1 METHSVDDDEPN
13 CKLNTKASS
22 VVDTNLCNK
31 SENSEYSL
39 QKNDQL
45 NLCDNSVIVIDD
57 GILQKKDEMIYMGLK
72 QGNVPRSRITDKE
85 IENLIVKCTSC
96 GEQINHHNSSHVRRH
111 LHLGVLICRECFEFY
126 DSGEFSQDE
135 TGDIYCRWCAQGGK
149 LIACDFCLNAFCY
162 NCVRRNFGR
171 SEVSCIQDDVKWHC
185 YLCNPVKLNGLVSY
199 CSMIL
204 DYSQRMSRKKSTKLC
219 DKNHCINDFSDTEKG
234 SWMQQRIEN
243 VTGIAESLKEQVQSL
258 KINLDKEKPDLI
270 IQCNKVLDR
279 ILNKHIRQLR
289 NVVENT
295 RERKAPSLIKERNL
309 LNSRKYV
316 KAEEDLT
323 KIDSSL
329 TGKISKENGMENC
342 CIESDSDCSEFSDDK
357 DSKEEVNDADF
368 SLEHNAFQSDS
379 SDGNSDE
386 EDTKKLNDS
395 TIDKKNES
403 AELSE
408 SFFNNNCELKSADSD
423 LINKNKTAESKNDIS
438 IFIKNENDEC
448 KFTDNGENSLLIDEN
463 KNNILNTLNKNVF
476 NTTKLISISE
486 NHKESRDDSKTHNYE
501 MNTEISKNNDDEKEN
516 ENNNNLNSNKKYS
529 KNLTESLGDENDNDD
544 IFNNKDNDQH
554 GLSSQEII
562 SNSLLLTES
571 NSSSESENK
580 SIDKKINNEAEQK
593 KIKSEN
599 EKIKE
604 KLLADDSS
612 DSETEPFSLPEI
624 ISTNKEHFNSDS
636 TTEVST
642 TQSDSDSNTSEE
654 SKSDYSDHKD
664 DKLQMDVKIQVEKVD
679 DRTLDDTI
687 EDLPMDEQKSEKC
700 DKSAGRKNKNEIRT
714 LDNDIDKEIDR
725 LAELSTLQMKKKKNL
740 TVNDDSELEDMNEEV
755 DMKID
760 DDDEN
765 PNKNETAKQ
774 QIKKIKSKEIISSD
788 SDFDSDNQLLEK
800 TTKNFEQEKSKL
812 NNLTKSQNEV
822 AKELLL
828 KDTPSSSNDDT
839 DKSSETSDSTDIF
852 KKRES
857 EDNINEHDSD
867 EDFKPDVKR
876 NEFDSDDSVDEF
888 LAKKIKRT
896 YHKLLAIPLSEDD
909 SRNSKTSE
917 IEGKRK
923 QIKRKLMSSDD
934 EIKKRKGSTSES
946 DSDASTSEKK
956 SQVRSYN
963 KQMKKRRRIKQMSQ
977 SSDDDSDDD
986 VQIIS
991 ENQEQGE
998 TPVGKGRKNIRK
1010 LISDK
1015 KLRDETKAAAQAEL
1029 ERKKRIL
1036 ERQKAYN
1043 HTVVEVT
1050 ETGERVTKKL
1060 VLEIDEESKEELIQ
1074 VHPSL
1079 IVKLKP
1085 HQVEGVKFMWEGTI
1099 ESLKQL
1105 ISSSGSGCIL
1115 AHCMGLGKTLQVIV
1129 FTHTLLTNEHTKKAI
1144 KTCLVICPYN
1154 TILNW
1159 AQEYESWLD
1168 EEELKLNVFELASVK
1183 DNYRRASCLE
1193 EWKEKGGVMIM
1204 SYDMFRLLVQENSKR
1219 IPKKLKSIF
1228 TYTLLDPG
1236 PDLVICDEGHIL
1248 KNESSAISK
1257 ATVRIKTRRRVVLTG
1272 TPLQNNLSEYHCM
1285 VQFVKPHLLGT
1296 RKEFLNRFVNPI
1308 SNGQCA
1314 DSTPHDVK
1322 LMKKRVHILHKLL
1335 EGCVQRCD
1343 YNSLTSVLPP
1353 RHEYVISLKLSDVQV
1368 KLYKHFLENLARVR
1382 GGTLGSQLFRDC
1394 CILQLICTHPY
1405 TLQIDHIRKS
1415 NRRFMVD
1422 SSDSETGGSFI
1433 DDRSLSEIEA
1443 EDVVCLDDPKP
1454 STSKQREKSSNSSED
1469 NSGNEDNGKSLKLKN
1484 RDDKKERREWWSNY
1498 IKEEDGTKIDLSGKM
1513 VLFFDLLKECELI
1526 GDKVLL
1532 FSQNLLT
1539 LDLIEDLL
1547 ASITQNTMEN
1557 PNVIVEDVSGSW
1569 IHGIDYFRMDGSTN
1583 ADLRKRWIEIFNDE
1597 ENTRARLF
1605 MISKKAGGL
1614 GTNLIGANR
1623 VIIMDASWNPSHDIQ
1638 AIFRVYR
1645 FGQKKPVYIY
1655 RLLAQGTMEEKIY
1668 DRQVTKQSL
1677 SCRVVDEQQIERHF
1691 NSADLAELYMFNPD
1705 SKSKRP
1711 TPMVPKDRLLAEML
1725 IKNKDWIVNYHEHD
1739 SLLQNIS
1746 EEDLTEEE
1754 RQAAWVEYEAEREGI
1769 VQNSNTASWNVLDP
1783 IIQHQPVPTPDQ
1795 NPETYGP
1802 LPDARV
1808 DIAKVVENLKLRR
1821 PNMAPNEMNS
1831 ALLSALVMLRAH
1843 YQQCHVIAVRQ
1854 KQDYMARNETA
1865 PVQLNEYLSALNV
1878 SIQQLTQVLQ
1888 TIRAQQSQIH
1898 QAQQAAAGIRF
1909 RTPPWNQNNRMN
1921 HLNRANQTQ
1930 AYKIT
1935 LTRGTPPQG
1944 QPPNIGVNQNILSQ
1958 GPRRPTTINIQ
1969 LLSNNQLPVITTANQ
1984 RLPVNNVPY
1993 ASSVLRGHAI
2003 RLAGNN
2009 ILLNNNNRTTFR
2021 FNTPG
2026 NINVPRFNVGNGV
2039 TITPISTPQQSQQ
2052 PNHSQYNHPFPQET
2066 TQEPV
2071 ITEVED
2077 AENLAPKIRPQN
2089 SHTSSVTITEV
2100 E

>member
-1 METHSVDDDEPN
+1 MEMHPVDDDEPN
-13 CKLNTKASS
+13 SELIIQDSS
-22 VVDTNLCNK
+22 IPDSK
-31 SENSEYSL
+31 QSENCLPKKVSDKLSE
-39 QKNDQL
+39 
-45 NLCDNSVIVIDD
+45 NSVIVLDD
-57 GILQKKDEMIYMGLK
+57 GILQKDDEVIYMGSK
-72 QGNVPRSRITDKE
+72 RGNIPRSRITDKE

-96 GEQINHHNSSHVRRH
+96 GEQINHHNSSYVRRH

-149 LIACDFCLNAFCY
+149 LIACDYCLNAFCY
-162 NCVRRNFGR
+162 NCIRRNFGR
-171 SEVSCIQDDVKWHC
+171 GEVSCIQDAMKWHC
-185 YLCNPVKLNGLVSY
+185 YMCNSQKLNGLVSY

-204 DYSQRMSRKKSTKLC
+204 DYSQRMSRKRSPKLSNKLN
-219 DKNHCINDFSDTEKG
+219 DKVICINDFSDSEKG
-234 SWMQQRIEN
+234 TWVQQRIED
-243 VTGIAESLKEQVQSL
+243 VTDIAESLKEQVQLL
-258 KINLDKEKPDLI
+258 KTNIDKEKPESV

-279 ILNKHIRQLR
+279 ILNKYIKQLR
-289 NVVENT
+289 NVVGKQSPFIKGRNSVNSHRQVKIETDVQKTESTVSRRITEENGFENSYSDNSNSSESSDEKHSKDDENDDDYSLKSNEFHSDT
-295 RERKAPSLIKERNL
+295 SGETSEVEENAEKLDDDAKRKSECTELSQNL
-309 LNSRKYV
+309 LT
-316 KAEEDLT
+316 D
-323 KIDSSL
+323 I
-329 TGKISKENGMENC
+329 
-342 CIESDSDCSEFSDDK
+342 
-357 DSKEEVNDADF
+357 
-368 SLEHNAFQSDS
+368 H
-379 SDGNSDE
+379 
-386 EDTKKLNDS
+386 
-395 TIDKKNES
+395 
-403 AELSE
+403 
-408 SFFNNNCELKSADSD
+408 ELKSFTSS
-423 LINKNKTAESKNDIS
+423 LNNKTNNSQDLSVYIKKKNRDFQNEDEILTDECSNLNNDAFNVTELISSSENISKINNEFNSENNIEIVKSKNDTDIPEERS
-438 IFIKNENDEC
+438 E
-448 KFTDNGENSLLIDEN
+448 FT
-463 KNNILNTLNKNVF
+463 K
-476 NTTKLISISE
+476 
-486 NHKESRDDSKTHNYE
+486 
-501 MNTEISKNNDDEKEN
+501 NDDEKDVEN
-516 ENNNNLNSNKKYS
+516 ISDVSSDKIDRDLSHTS
-529 KNLTESLGDENDNDD
+529 CDENDGIDD
-544 IFNNKDNDQH
+544 HNNADRSI
-554 GLSSQEII
+554 LSPQENIT
-562 SNSLLLTES
+562 NLLLTES
-571 NSSSESENK
+571 NSSIDSEQNVQKEKNDENLSK
-580 SIDKKINNEAEQK
+580 QEKLKI
-593 KIKSEN
+593 EN

-612 DSETEPFSLPEI
+612 DSETEPFSLPEA
-624 ISTNKEHFNSDS
+624 ISLNKDHFNSDS

-642 TQSDSDSNTSEE
+642 TQSDSDDSNTSEE
-654 SKSDYSDHKD
+654 SKSEYSDHKD
-664 DKLQMDVKIQVEKVD
+664 DKLQMDVKVRIEKVD

-687 EDLPMDEQKSEKC
+687 EDLPMDEQKLEKPEKNSEKNKK
-700 DKSAGRKNKNEIRT
+700 DKIT
-714 LDNDIDKEIDR
+714 DNSLDKEIDR
-725 LAELSTLQMKKKKNL
+725 LATLSTLTTKRKSL
-740 TVNDDSELEDMNEEV
+740 IS
-755 DMKID
+755 D
-760 DDDEN
+760 DDDDDDKESEN
-765 PNKNETAKQ
+765 VTNLDNGINNDENIDENEISKKNTQ
-774 QIKKIKSKEIISSD
+774 KIKSKEIISSD
-788 SDFDSDNQLLEK
+788 SEFDSDEQLLKKSTDIFEEEK
-800 TTKNFEQEKSKL
+800 LKL
-812 NNLTKSQNEV
+812 NNVTKSQNEV
-822 AKELLL
+822 AKEMLL
-828 KDTPSSSNDDT
+828 KDTLSSSNDDS
-839 DKSSETSDSTDIF
+839 DKSSNGSDNIF
-852 KKRES
+852 KKE
-857 EDNINEHDSD
+857 ENDDDINEHESD
-867 EDFKPDVKR
+867 EDFKPEEKR
-876 NEFDSDDSVDEF
+876 NDFDSDDSIDEF

-909 SRNSKTSE
+909 SKTSKTSDTG
-917 IEGKRK
+917 GKRK
-923 QIKRKLMSSDD
+923 QVKRKLISSDD
-934 EIKKRKGSTSES
+934 EIERKESSTDS
-946 DSDASTSEKK
+946 DSDVSSEKK
-956 SQVRSYN
+956 SQTRSYN

-977 SSDDDSDDD
+977 SSEDNSDDD

-991 ENQEQGE
+991 ENQEQGD

-1029 ERKKRIL
+1029 ERKRRIL

-1043 HTVVEVT
+1043 HTVIEVT

-1060 VLEIDEESKEELIQ
+1060 VLEVDEENKEEIIQ

-1105 ISSSGSGCIL
+1105 NSTPGSGCIL

-1129 FTHTLLTNEHTKKAI
+1129 FTHTLLTNEFTKKVI
-1144 KTCLVICPYN
+1144 RTCLVICPYN

-1159 AQEYESWLD
+1159 AQEYETWLD
-1168 EEELKLNVFELASVK
+1168 EDELKLSVFELASVK

-1193 EWKEKGGVMIM
+1193 EWKERGGVMIM

-1219 IPKKLKSIF
+1219 IPKKLKTIF

-1248 KNESSAISK
+1248 KNESSAVSK
-1257 ATVRIKTRRRVVLTG
+1257 ATDRIKTRRRVVLTG

-1382 GGTLGSQLFRDC
+1382 SGTLGTQLFRDC
-1394 CILQLICTHPY
+1394 CVLQLICTHPY
-1405 TLQIDHIRKS
+1405 TLHIDYIRKS
-1415 NRRFMVD
+1415 NRRYLVD
-1422 SSDSETGGSFI
+1422 SSDSESGASFI

-1443 EDVVCLDDPKP
+1443 EAEADEVVCLDDPKP
-1454 STSKQREKSSNSSED
+1454 STSKKQEKSGNSSED
-1469 NSGNEDNGKSLKLKN
+1469 NSGNEDNEKSSKPKN
-1484 RDDKKERREWWSNY
+1484 EKKEKREWWSNY
-1498 IKEEDGTKIDLSGKM
+1498 IKEEDGTRIDLSGKM

-1547 ASITQNTMEN
+1547 ASITQNRTANSTET
-1557 PNVIVEDVSGSW
+1557 VEDVYGSW

-1725 IKNKDWIVNYHEHD
+1725 IKNRDWIVNYHEHD

-1909 RTPPWNQNNRMN
+1909 RNPPWNQNNRMN

-1935 LTRGTPPQG
+1935 LTRGTSSQG
-1944 QPPNIGVNQNILSQ
+1944 QSPALGINQNVLQQ
-1958 GPRRPTTINIQ
+1958 GPRGPTTINIQ
-1969 LLSNNQLPVITTANQ
+1969 LLSNNRVPVITTTSQ
-1984 RLPVNNVPY
+1984 RLPVNNAPY

-2009 ILLNNNNRTTFR
+2009 ILLNNNNNRTTFR
-2021 FNTPG
+2021 FSTPG
-2026 NINVPRFNVGNGV
+2026 NTNVPRFNIGNGV
-2039 TITPISTPQQSQQ
+2039 TITPISNPHQSQH
-2052 PNHSQYNHPFPQET
+2052 NHSFPQDS

-2071 ITEVED
+2071 ITEAED
-2077 AENLAPKIRPQN
+2077 CENPVPKIRPQS
-2089 SHTSSVTITEV
+2089 SHTSSVTITEL

>member
-1 METHSVDDDEPN
+1 MPVNIYTDSAATVT
-13 CKLNTKASS
+13 KLRNKDTTNPISIDIFAEVAISSNSYAVNWIRGHQGTPGNERADYLARNATLNHTNHHDYVHIPKSKLKSLVWNEAINAWQADWDKISCQHITKRFFPRIQNRMQNKWMQPSHELTQFLTEHGRFR
-22 VVDTNLCNK
+22 VYLKRFHLIDNDHCNLCGIQDGVLHYLFNCPMLEDIRHRWRQQVNINNMDWPVNPDFLVHNK
-31 SENSEYSL
+31 VNF
-39 QKNDQL
+39 
-45 NLCDNSVIVIDD
+45 
-57 GILQKKDEMIYMGLK
+57 GLFK
-72 QGNVPRSRITDKE
+72 ELIKLYLIRNKE

-96 GEQINHHNSSHVRRH
+96 GEQINHHNSSYVRRH
-111 LHLGVLICRECFEFY
+111 LHLGVLICCDCFEFY
-126 DSGEFSQDE
+126 DSGEFSHDE

-149 LIACDFCLNAFCY
+149 LIACDYCLNAFCY
-162 NCVRRNFGR
+162 NCIRRNFGR
-171 SEVSCIQDDVKWHC
+171 GEVSCIQDAVKWHC
-185 YLCNPVKLNGLVSY
+185 YMCNSQKLNGLVSY

-204 DYSQRMSRKKSTKLC
+204 DYSQRMSRKRSPKLSNKFN
-219 DKNHCINDFSDTEKG
+219 DKVICINDFSDFDKG
-234 SWMQQRIEN
+234 TWVQQRIED
-243 VTGIAESLKEQVQSL
+243 VTVIAESLKEQVQLL
-258 KINLDKEKPDLI
+258 KTNIDKEKPESV

-279 ILNKHIRQLR
+279 ILNKYIKQLR
-289 NVVENT
+289 NVVGKQSPFIKDRN
-295 RERKAPSLIKERNL
+295 SLNFHRQVKIETDVQKTESTV
-309 LNSRKYV
+309 SRRII
-316 KAEEDLT
+316 E
-323 KIDSSL
+323 
-329 TGKISKENGMENC
+329 ENGFENSYTDNSNSS
-342 CIESDSDCSEFSDDK
+342 ESSDEKHSKDDENDDDYSLKSNEFHSDTSGETSEVEENAEKLDDK
-357 DSKEEVNDADF
+357 DAKRKNECTELTQSLQTDIHELKSFTSSLNNKTSNSQDLSVYTKKENKDCKTEDEILTDECSNNISNLNNDAFNVTELISSSENISKINNEFNSENSMEIVKSKNDADIP
-368 SLEHNAFQSDS
+368 
-379 SDGNSDE
+379 E
-386 EDTKKLNDS
+386 ER
-395 TIDKKNES
+395 
-403 AELSE
+403 SE
-408 SFFNNNCELKSADSD
+408 
-423 LINKNKTAESKNDIS
+423 
-438 IFIKNENDEC
+438 FIK
-448 KFTDNGENSLLIDEN
+448 
-463 KNNILNTLNKNVF
+463 
-476 NTTKLISISE
+476 
-486 NHKESRDDSKTHNYE
+486 
-501 MNTEISKNNDDEKEN
+501 NDDEKDVEN
-516 ENNNNLNSNKKYS
+516 TSDVNSDKIDRDLS
-529 KNLTESLGDENDNDD
+529 HSSCDENDGIDD
-544 IFNNKDNDQH
+544 HNNADKSI
-554 GLSSQEII
+554 LSSQE
-562 SNSLLLTES
+562 NVTNLLLTES
-571 NSSSESENK
+571 NSSIDSEQNVQKEKN
-580 SIDKKINNEAEQK
+580 DKNLSKQEK
-593 KIKSEN
+593 LKTEN

-612 DSETEPFSLPEI
+612 DSETEPFSLPEA
-624 ISTNKEHFNSDS
+624 ISLNKEHFNSDS

-642 TQSDSDSNTSEE
+642 TQSDSDDSNTSEE
-654 SKSDYSDHKD
+654 SKSEYSDHKD
-664 DKLQMDVKIQVEKVD
+664 DKLQMDVKVRIEKVD

-687 EDLPMDEQKSEKC
+687 EDLPMDEQKLEKPEKNSEKNKK
-700 DKSAGRKNKNEIRT
+700 DKIA
-714 LDNDIDKEIDR
+714 DNSLDKEIDR
-725 LAELSTLQMKKKKNL
+725 LAMLSTLTTKRKSL
-740 TVNDDSELEDMNEEV
+740 IS
-755 DMKID
+755 D
-760 DDDEN
+760 DDDDDDDDNESEN
-765 PNKNETAKQ
+765 ITNLDNGINNDENIDKNEISKKRTQ
-774 QIKKIKSKEIISSD
+774 KIKRREIFSSD
-788 SDFDSDNQLLEK
+788 SEFDSDEQILEK
-800 TTKNFEQEKSKL
+800 STDIIEEEKLKL
-812 NNLTKSQNEV
+812 NNVMTKSQNEV
-822 AKELLL
+822 AKEMLLRDSL
-828 KDTPSSSNDDT
+828 SSSNDD
-839 DKSSETSDSTDIF
+839 
-852 KKRES
+852 
-857 EDNINEHDSD
+857 
-867 EDFKPDVKR
+867 
-876 NEFDSDDSVDEF
+876 
-888 LAKKIKRT
+888 
-896 YHKLLAIPLSEDD
+896 
-909 SRNSKTSE
+909 
-917 IEGKRK
+917 
-923 QIKRKLMSSDD
+923 
-934 EIKKRKGSTSES
+934 
-946 DSDASTSEKK
+946 
-956 SQVRSYN
+956 
-963 KQMKKRRRIKQMSQ
+963 
-977 SSDDDSDDD
+977 
-986 VQIIS
+986 
-991 ENQEQGE
+991 
-998 TPVGKGRKNIRK
+998 
-1010 LISDK
+1010 SDK
-1015 KLRDETKAAAQAEL
+1015 YTPYIKYHSIKHFLFLST
-1029 ERKKRIL
+1029 
-1036 ERQKAYN
+1036 
-1043 HTVVEVT
+1043 
-1050 ETGERVTKKL
+1050 
-1060 VLEIDEESKEELIQ
+1060 
-1074 VHPSL
+1074 
-1079 IVKLKP
+1079 
-1085 HQVEGVKFMWEGTI
+1085 GVKFMWEGTI

-1105 ISSSGSGCIL
+1105 NSTPGSGCIL

-1129 FTHTLLTNEHTKKAI
+1129 FTHTLLTNEFTKKVI
-1144 KTCLVICPYN
+1144 RTCLVICPYN

-1159 AQEYESWLD
+1159 AQEYETWLD
-1168 EEELKLNVFELASVK
+1168 EDELKLSVFELASVK

-1219 IPKKLKSIF
+1219 IPKKLKTIF

-1248 KNESSAISK
+1248 KNESSAVSK
-1257 ATVRIKTRRRVVLTG
+1257 ATDRIKTRRRVVLTG

-1335 EGCVQRCD
+1335 DGCVQRCD

-1368 KLYKHFLENLARVR
+1368 KLYKHFLANLARVR
-1382 GGTLGSQLFRDC
+1382 SGTLGTQLFRDC
-1394 CILQLICTHPY
+1394 CVLQLICTHPY
-1405 TLQIDHIRKS
+1405 TLHIDCIRKS
-1415 NRRFMVD
+1415 NRRFLVD
-1422 SSDSETGGSFI
+1422 SSDSESGVSFI
-1433 DDRSLSEIEA
+1433 INDRSLSDIEA
-1443 EDVVCLDDPKP
+1443 EVEADEIVCLDDSKH
-1454 STSKQREKSSNSSED
+1454 STSKKQEKSGNSSED
-1469 NSGNEDNGKSLKLKN
+1469 NSGNEDNEKSSKSKS
-1484 RDDKKERREWWSNY
+1484 RDEKKEKREWWSNY
-1498 IKEEDGTKIDLSGKM
+1498 IKEEDGTRIDLSGKM

-1547 ASITQNTMEN
+1547 ASITQNRTANSTET
-1557 PNVIVEDVSGSW
+1557 VEDVYGSW

-1725 IKNKDWIVNYHEHD
+1725 IKNRDWIVNYHEHD

-1746 EEDLTEEE
+1746 EEGLTEEE
-1754 RQAAWVEYEAEREGI
+1754 RQAAWVEYEAEKEGIVQNRAEKEGI

-1783 IIQHQPVPTPDQ
+1783 IIQHQPVPTPYQ

-1802 LPDARV
+1802 LPDARM

-1909 RTPPWNQNNRMN
+1909 RNPPWNQNNRMN

-1935 LTRGTPPQG
+1935 LTRGTPSQG
-1944 QPPNIGVNQNILSQ
+1944 QSPALGINQNVLQQ
-1958 GPRRPTTINIQ
+1958 GPRGPTTINIQ
-1969 LLSNNQLPVITTANQ
+1969 LLSNNRVPVITTTSQ
-1984 RLPVNNVPY
+1984 RLPVNNAPY

-2009 ILLNNNNRTTFR
+2009 ILLNNNNNNNRTTFR
-2021 FNTPG
+2021 FSTPG
-2026 NINVPRFNVGNGV
+2026 NTNVPRFNIGNGV
-2039 TITPISTPQQSQQ
+2039 TITPISNPHQSQH
-2052 PNHSQYNHPFPQET
+2052 NHSFPQDS

-2071 ITEVED
+2071 ITEAED
-2077 AENLAPKIRPQN
+2077 CENPVPKIRPQS
-2089 SHTSSVTITEV
+2089 SHTSSVTITEL